1 MEGEGIGALGHF
13 HQGLII
19 CAFGSIVLTQ
29 LCTETARLD
38 ADHGVHVGVEVL
50 LAAENLSCDLV
61 LLWGTSGVLN
71 RIIGEISQ
79 KLAEGLRAMQSMA
92 AEKFLDLGEM
102 LGFLSHGAPAGDCNT
117 NVTRYAC
124 LCEIIIYLV

>member
-13 HQGLII
+13 HHGLII
-19 CAFGSIVLTQ
+19 CAFRSIILSQ

-50 LAAENLSCDLV
+50 LAAEDLSCDLV
-61 LLWGTSGVLN
+61 LLRGASGVLN
-71 RIIGEISQ
+71 RIIGEIAQ

-102 LGFLSHGAPAGDCNT
+102 LGFLSHGTPAGDCNT
-117 NVTRYAC
+117 NVTRFAC

>member
-1 MEGEGIGALGHF
+1 MEGEGIGAFGHF

-19 CAFGSIVLTQ
+19 RAFGSIILSK
-29 LCTETARLD
+29 LCTETARLH

-50 LAAENLSCDLV
+50 LAAEDLSCDLV
-61 LLWGTSGVLN
+61 LLWGASGVVN

-92 AEKFLDLGEM
+92 AEKSLDLGEM
-102 LGFLSHGAPAGDCNT
+102 LGFLSHGTPAGDCNT
-117 NVTRYAC
+117 NVTRFAC

>member
-1 MEGEGIGALGHF
+1 MEGEGIGAFGHF

-19 CAFGSIVLTQ
+19 CPLRSIVLTQ

-38 ADHGVHVGVEVL
+38 ANHGVHVGVEVL
-50 LAAENLSCDLV
+50 LAAEDLSRDLV

-71 RIIGEISQ
+71 RIIGEIAKQ
-79 KLAEGLRAMQSMA
+79 LTEGLRAVQSMA

-102 LGFLSHGAPAGDCNT
+102 LGFLSHGTPHGI
-117 NVTRYAC
+117 VTPT
-124 LCEIIIYLV
+124 

>member
-19 CAFGSIVLTQ
+19 CAFGSIILGQ
-29 LCTETARLD
+29 LCTETPRLH

-50 LAAENLSCDLV
+50 LSAEDLSRDLV
-61 LLWGTSGVLN
+61 LLWGASGVLN
-71 RIIGEISQ
+71 RVIGEIAKQ
-79 KLAEGLRAMQSMA
+79 LTEGLRAMQSMA

-102 LGFLSHGAPAGDCNT
+102 LGFLTHGTPAGDCNT

>member
-13 HQGLII
+13 HQDRII
-19 CAFGSIVLTQ
+19 CPFRSIVLTQ
-29 LCTETARLD
+29 LCTKTPRLH

-50 LAAENLSCDLV
+50 LAAEDLSCDLV
-61 LLWGTSGVLN
+61 LLWGASGVLN
-71 RIIGEISQ
+71 RIIGEIAKQ
-79 KLAEGLRAMQSMA
+79 LTEGFRAVQSMA

-102 LGFLSHGAPAGDCNT
+102 LGFLTHGTPAGDCNT
-117 NVTRYAC
+117 NVTRFAC

>member
-13 HQGLII
+13 HEGLII
-19 CAFGSIVLTQ
+19 CAFGSIVLSQ
-29 LCTETARLD
+29 LCTETPRLD

-50 LAAENLSCDLV
+50 LAAEDLSCDLV
-61 LLWGTSGVLN
+61 LLWGASGALN
-71 RIIGEISQ
+71 RIIDEIAKQ
-79 KLAEGLRAMQSMA
+79 LTERFRAVQSMA

-102 LGFLSHGAPAGDCNT
+102 LGFLTHGTPAGDCNT